1 MASSMQFDLVS
12 PEAALASMTVSS
24 VEIPGSEGDF
34 TAMPDHA
41 PVITTLRPGVI
52 KASSTEGSF
61 EYVVSG
67 GFVEVNSDSASIL
80 AEQAFEKSKV
90 SRDIIES
97 LIADAEKFLANAGTE
112 AKDSADKR
120 LADTKLLIEILN
132 I

>member
-52 KASSTEGSF
+52 KASSTESSF

-97 LIADAEKFLANAGTE
+97 LIADAEKFLANAGTDS
-112 AKDSADKR
+112 KDSADKR
-120 LADTKLLIEILN
+120 LADTKLLIELLN

>member
-12 PEAALASMTVSS
+12 PEAALASMSVSS

-67 GFVEVNSDSASIL
+67 GFVEVNSDSTSIL

-112 AKDSADKR
+112 SKDSADKR
-120 LADTKLLIEILN
+120 LADTKLLIELLN

>member
-24 VEIPGSEGDF
+24 VEIPGSEGNF

-41 PVITTLRPGVI
+41 PIITTLRPGVI

-97 LIADAEKFLANAGTE
+97 LIADAEKFLENAGTE

-120 LADTKLLIEILN
+120 LADTKLLIELLN

>member
-67 GFVEVNSDSASIL
+67 GFVEVNSDSTSIL

-112 AKDSADKR
+112 SKDSADKR
-120 LADTKLLIEILN
+120 LADTKLLIELLN

>member
-120 LADTKLLIEILN
+120 LADTKLLIELLN

>member
-97 LIADAEKFLANAGTE
+97 LIADAEKFLENAGTE
-112 AKDSADKR
+112 AKDSDNKR
-120 LADTKLLIEILN
+120 LADTKLLIELLN

>member
-41 PVITTLRPGVI
+41 PIITTLRPGVI

-67 GFVEVNSDSASIL
+67 GFVEVNSDSTSIL

-112 AKDSADKR
+112 SKDSADKR
-120 LADTKLLIEILN
+120 LADTKLLIELLN

>member
-1 MASSMQFDLVS
+1 MASSMHFDLVS

-67 GFVEVNSDSASIL
+67 GFVEVNSDSTSIL

-112 AKDSADKR
+112 SKDSAC
-120 LADTKLLIEILN
+120 LLYTSPSPRD
-132 I
+132 

>member
-41 PVITTLRPGVI
+41 PIITTLRPGVI

-67 GFVEVNSDSASIL
+67 GFVELNSDSTSIL

-112 AKDSADKR
+112 SKDSADKR
-120 LADTKLLIEILN
+120 LADTKLLIELLN

>member
-41 PVITTLRPGVI
+41 PIITTLRPGVI

-97 LIADAEKFLANAGTE
+97 LIADAEKFLENAGTE
-112 AKDSADKR
+112 AKDSDDKR
-120 LADTKLLIEILN
+120 LADTKLLIELLN